1 MQKRWD
7 FSEAVKCSSF
17 ATEQGAEEYYLIMT
31 TSETRS
37 FTKAIAEL
45 YQSYRSAL
53 QQLDL
58 SEQTR
63 AFCRFYLS
71 DVANQKKLLVASEF
85 MRRVRHGAVSVIQ
98 QNPLGRNSI
107 IAFAYHIKEKAGVLE
122 QEILSDNNDPWPT
135 AVAIKGANYS
145 MIWNSN
151 LVGTGPLD
159 SKLQS
164 ERLFKVF
171 SDRLSRLSLSVRQNL
186 IRTWIYVRDIDNH
199 YAGMVEARREFF
211 QEQGLSQDTRFVAS
225 TGIEGRTDKAG
236 TLVTMDSIALGNIR
250 DEQIMAINAPE
261 YLSPTILYGVTF
273 ERGLRVRFGDRSHL
287 YISGTASIDKYGH
300 ILHEGDVER
309 QAQRALDNVAA
320 LLGSQNATLEDIAY
334 AVCYVRNRKHWE
346 CVKEIVTARL
356 SEKTPLIAVEASVC
370 RPGWLFE
377 MEAMATIPDTAPFP
391 NFI

>member
-7 FSEAVKCSSF
+7 LSEAVKCSSF
-17 ATEQGAEEYYLIMT
+17 ATEQGADEYYLIIT

-37 FTKAIAEL
+37 FAKAIAEL
-45 YQSYRSAL
+45 YQSYRWAL

-58 SEQTR
+58 SEETR

-71 DVANQKKLLVASEF
+71 DIANQKKLLVASEF
-85 MRRVRHGAVSVIQ
+85 MRRIRHGAVSVIQ
-98 QNPLGRNSI
+98 QNPLGRSSI
-107 IAFAYHIKEKAGVLE
+107 IAFAYHIKQKTSILE
-122 QEILSDNNDPWPT
+122 QETLSDNNEPWPT
-135 AVAIKGANYS
+135 TVAIKGAHYS
-145 MIWNSN
+145 MIWNAN
-151 LVGTGPLD
+151 LEGAGPLD

-164 ERLFKVF
+164 RRLFEVF
-171 SDRLSRLSLSVRQNL
+171 SDRLSRRGLSVRQNL

-211 QEQGLSQDTRFVAS
+211 QEQGLSQDSRFVAS

-236 TLVTMDSIALGNIR
+236 TLVIMDSIALGNIR

-287 YISGTASIDKYGH
+287 HISGTASIDKYGR
-300 ILHEGDVER
+300 IVHEGDVEQQTR
-309 QAQRALDNVAA
+309 RALDNVAA
-320 LLGSQNATLEDIAY
+320 LLGSQNAALEDIAY
-334 AVCYVRNRKHWE
+334 AICYVRNLKHWE
-346 CVKEIVTARL
+346 CVKEIVTGRL
-356 SEKTPLIAVEASVC
+356 SKKTPLIAVEAAVC

-377 MEAMATIPDTAPFP
+377 MEATAMIPDTAPFP